1 MFAISRHVACNTSGG
16 NPGFKFGTSANTSTL
31 GLAYVQSLLQIVVP
45 RLPAGI
51 APQQYWNKIRTM
63 GLLQDVLFAVR
74 TFRKNPGPVVLAILA
89 AALGIGANTAIFS
102 VIRGVLLRPLPYLE
116 PDRLVVIRDSNPAA
130 GTFHENS
137 SSANFL
143 DWRDQNQVFA
153 SMAAFADWVPAALI
167 DGEPEQL
174 MAEHVS
180 ANFFATL
187 GVRPALG
194 RDFTEQDDQLGRND
208 VVILS
213 DGFWERC
220 FGRDRAVLGR
230 KILLDNAPYTI
241 VGVMPPKFVPP
252 NIDQYRRP
260 VELWRPLAEWTRE
273 NRSGRYIRVIARLKL
288 GVTLDVVRARMVD
301 LSRRLGRIYL
311 EDAGWETET
320 HRLDDEIA
328 GGVGRPL
335 WTLMAAFGLLLMIAC
350 ANIANLLLA
359 RATTR
364 HQEFAIRSALGGRRS
379 RLFRQVLTEAL
390 LLSGCGSVLAVILA
404 FWARGLL
411 AAMANAFLPGAP
423 AVRLDLPVLVFAA
436 SVSALAGLAFGSI
449 PAFQSASADIS
460 QTLKASVRTTTPRTA
475 RIRAVLMIGEL
486 AVALVLL
493 TGAGLLLNS
502 FRRIHS
508 LDLGFRE
515 GHVLVGDIR
524 LRRGGDESPSNSAY
538 MTELL
543 DRVKRLPGVQSAA
556 VVQAPPL
563 WGGGGEVSFTIEGRP
578 PLRADEL
585 QSTMINF
592 CTPEYFHLLEM
603 RLSRGRLFDQHD
615 GPASPPVVVINET
628 MARRY
633 FPNEYPIG
641 KRMKLIPPEWQTV
654 VGIVADV
661 RQTSIIDE
669 PAPQVYFP
677 YAQHPLPRMR
687 LLIRSA
693 GDPAGLVGPIRR
705 EMSQMHPLVPLAKA
719 GPLDETV
726 SALIAPSRFMLL
738 LLGVCAGLAVVL
750 AAVGIYAVMSYTIA
764 ERTREIGVRIALG
777 ARPFNVVALIMRQG
791 GLVTAI
797 GLSTGLTL
805 SLIFGHVL
813 QALLYGITP
822 HDPVTLIGAA
832 VFLAAIALAAMVV
845 PALKATR
852 LDPIV
857 AIRCE

>member
-1 MFAISRHVACNTSGG
+1 
-16 NPGFKFGTSANTSTL
+16 
-31 GLAYVQSLLQIVVP
+31 
-45 RLPAGI
+45 
-51 APQQYWNKIRTM
+51 M
-63 GLLQDVLFAVR
+63 GLLQDVRFAVR
-74 TFRKNPGPVVLAILA
+74 TFRKNSGPIVLAILA

-102 VIRGVLLRPLPYLE
+102 VIRGVLLRPLPYVE

-153 SMAAFADWVPAALI
+153 SMAAYADWVPAALI

-174 MAEHVS
+174 MAEHIS

-187 GVRPALG
+187 GVRPAIG
-194 RDFTEQDDQLGRND
+194 RDFTEQEDQLGRND

-213 DGFWERC
+213 DGFWERRY
-220 FGRDRAVLGR
+220 GRDRAVLGQ

-241 VGVMPPKFVPP
+241 VGVMPARFVSP
-252 NIDQYRRP
+252 NIGQRRRP
-260 VELWRPLAEWTRE
+260 VELWRPLAEWTHE
-273 NRSGRYIRVIARLKL
+273 DRSSRYMRVLARLKP
-288 GVTLDVVRARMVD
+288 GVPLDVAGARMAD
-301 LSRRLGRIYL
+301 LSRRLGRIYP

-320 HRLDDEIA
+320 HRLDEEIA
-328 GGVGRPL
+328 GGAGRSL
-335 WTLMAAFGLLLMIAC
+335 WTLLAAFGLLLTIAC

-364 HQEFAIRSALGGRRS
+364 QQEFAIRSALGGRRS

-390 LLSGCGSVLAVILA
+390 LLSGCGSVLAVVLA
-404 FWARGLL
+404 FWARGVL
-411 AAMANAFLPGAP
+411 AAMANAFLPGA
-423 AVRLDLPVLVFAA
+423 AAIRLDLPVLVFAA

-460 QTLKASVRTTTPRTA
+460 QTLKASVRATSPRTT
-475 RIRAVLMIGEL
+475 RIRAALMIGEF
-486 AVALVLL
+486 AIALVLL

-502 FRRIHS
+502 FRRIQS

-515 GHVLVGDIR
+515 DHLLVGDVR
-524 LRRGGDESPSNSAY
+524 LRRGVEEKPSNLAY

-543 DRVKRLPGVQSAA
+543 DRVKGLPGVQSAA

-563 WGGGGEVSFTIEGRP
+563 WGGGGEDSFTIEGRP

-585 QSTMINF
+585 QNTTINF
-592 CTPEYFHLLEM
+592 CTPEYFHLLEL
-603 RLSRGRLFDQHD
+603 RLIRGRLFDEHD
-615 GPASPPVVVINET
+615 GPASPPVVVIDET

-633 FPNEYPIG
+633 FPNEDPIG
-641 KRMKLIPPEWQTV
+641 KRMKLTPPEWQTV

-661 RQTSIIDE
+661 RQTSIIDD

-677 YAQHPLPRMR
+677 YAQHPVPRMR
-687 LLIRSA
+687 LLVRSA

-726 SALIAPSRFMLL
+726 SALTAPSWFMLL
-738 LLGVCAGLAVVL
+738 LLGCCAGLAVVL

-777 ARPFNVVALIMRQG
+777 ARPFNIVALIVRQG

-797 GLSTGLTL
+797 GLAAGLTL
-805 SLIFGHVL
+805 SLIFGHVV

-822 HDPVTLIGAA
+822 HDPVTLVGAA
-832 VFLAAIALAAMVV
+832 VFLAAIALAAMLV

>member
-1 MFAISRHVACNTSGG
+1 MDVRFA
-16 NPGFKFGTSANTSTL
+16 L
-31 GLAYVQSLLQIVVP
+31 
-45 RLPAGI
+45 
-51 APQQYWNKIRTM
+51 
-63 GLLQDVLFAVR
+63 R
-74 TFRKNPGPVVLAILA
+74 TFRRNPGPIVLAILA
-89 AALGIGANTAIFS
+89 VALGVGANTAIFS
-102 VIRGVLLRPLPYLE
+102 VVRSVLLRPLPYTD
-116 PDRLVVIRDSNPAA
+116 PDRLVVILDSNPAA
-130 GTFHENS
+130 GTFHESN

-174 MAEHVS
+174 MAEHIS
-180 ANFFATL
+180 ASYFGTL
-187 GVRPALG
+187 GVRPAIG

-213 DGFWERC
+213 DGFWERM
-220 FGRDRAVLGR
+220 FGRDPTVLGR

-241 VGVMPPKFVPP
+241 VGVMPAKFLPP
-252 NIDQYRRP
+252 NIDHRWRP
-260 VELWRPLAEWTRE
+260 VELWRPLAEWTHD
-273 NRSGRYIRVIARLKL
+273 NRSARYMRVIARLKP
-288 GVTLDVVRARMVD
+288 GVAVDVARARMVD
-301 LSRRLGRIYL
+301 LSRRLGRIYP

-364 HQEFAIRSALGGRRS
+364 HQEFAIRAALGGGRS

-390 LLSGCGSVLAVILA
+390 LLSGCGSVLAVLFA
-404 FWARGLL
+404 FWTRGLL
-411 AAMANAFLPGAP
+411 AAMANAFLPEAP
-423 AVRLDLPVLVFAA
+423 AIRLDLPVLAFAA
-436 SVSALAGLAFGSI
+436 SLSALAGLAFGSI
-449 PAFQSASADIS
+449 PAFQSASTDIS
-460 QTLKASVRTTTPRTA
+460 QTLKTSVRATTPRTT
-475 RIRAVLMIGEL
+475 RIRAVLMIGEF

-515 GHVLVGDIR
+515 DHLLVGDIR
-524 LRRGGDESPSNSAY
+524 LRRGADESPSNLAY

-556 VVQAPPL
+556 VVQGPPL
-563 WGGGGEVSFTIEGRP
+563 WGGGGEDLFTIEGRP

-585 QSTMINF
+585 QRTLINF
-592 CTPEYFHLLEM
+592 CTPEYFHLVEM
-603 RLSRGRLFDQHD
+603 PLIRGRLFDRHD
-615 GPASPPVVVINET
+615 GPDSPPTIVIDQS

-633 FPNEYPIG
+633 FPNEDPIG
-641 KRMKLIPPEWQTV
+641 KRMKLTAPGWQTI

-669 PAPQVYFP
+669 PDPQVYFP

-693 GDPAGLVGPIRR
+693 GDPAGLVRPVRR

-719 GPLDETV
+719 APLDETV
-726 SALIAPSRFMLL
+726 SALIAPSRFMLM
-738 LLGVCAGLAVVL
+738 LLGCCASLAVLL
-750 AAVGIYAVMSYTIA
+750 AAVGIYAVMSYTVA

-777 ARPFNVVALIMRQG
+777 ARPCNVLALIVRQG
-791 GLVTAI
+791 GLVIAI
-797 GLSTGLTL
+797 GLSAGLAL
-805 SLIFGHVL
+805 SLMFGHVL
-813 QALLYGITP
+813 HALLYGITP
-822 HDPVTLIGAA
+822 HDPLTLAA
-832 VFLAAIALAAMVV
+832 AMGFLAAIAFAAMLG
-845 PALKATR
+845 PALKASR
-852 LDPIV
+852 CDPIA
-857 AIRCE
+857 AIRSE

>member
-1 MFAISRHVACNTSGG
+1 
-16 NPGFKFGTSANTSTL
+16 
-31 GLAYVQSLLQIVVP
+31 
-45 RLPAGI
+45 
-51 APQQYWNKIRTM
+51 M
-63 GLLQDVLFAVR
+63 GWLQDVLFAVR
-74 TFRKNPGPVVLAILA
+74 TFRKNPGPIVLAIFA

-116 PDRLVVIRDSNPAA
+116 PDRLVAIRDSNPAA
-130 GTFHENS
+130 GTFHKNS

-187 GVRPALG
+187 GVRPAMG
-194 RDFTEQDDQLGRND
+194 RDFTEQDDQLGQNN

-213 DGFWERC
+213 DGFWERS
-220 FGRDRAVLGR
+220 FGRDRTVLGR

-241 VGVMPPKFVPP
+241 VGVMPAKFVSP

-260 VELWRPLAEWTRE
+260 VELWRPLAEWTHE
-273 NRSGRYIRVIARLKL
+273 NRSSRYMRVIARLKP
-288 GVTLDVVRARMVD
+288 GVTLDVARARMVD
-301 LSRRLGRIYL
+301 LSRRLGRIYP

-328 GGVGRPL
+328 GGAGRPL

-390 LLSGCGSVLAVILA
+390 LLSGCGSLLAVLLA

-411 AAMANAFLPGAP
+411 AAMASAFLGRAP
-423 AVRLDLPVLVFAA
+423 AIRLDLPVLVFAA
-436 SVSALAGLAFGSI
+436 SVAALAALAFGAI
-449 PAFQSASADIS
+449 PAFQSASADLS
-460 QTLKASVRTTTPRTA
+460 QALKAGVRTTTPWTT
-475 RIRAVLMIGEL
+475 RIRAALMIGEF

-502 FRRIHS
+502 LWRIQS
-508 LDLGFRE
+508 LDLGFRAD
-515 GHVLVGDIR
+515 HVLVGDVR
-524 LRRGGDESPSNSAY
+524 LRRGRDENPSNLAY

-543 DRVKRLPGVQSAA
+543 NRVKGLPGVQSAA
-556 VVQAPPL
+556 VVEGPPL
-563 WGGGGEVSFTIEGRP
+563 WGGAGEAAFTIEGRA
-578 PLRADEL
+578 PLRPNEL
-585 QSTMINF
+585 QNAAINF
-592 CTPEYFHLLEM
+592 CSPEYFHLLKL
-603 RLSRGRLFDQHD
+603 RLIRGRLFDQHD
-615 GPASPPVVVINET
+615 GPVSPPIVVIDES

-633 FPNEYPIG
+633 FPHEDPIG
-641 KRMKLIPPEWQTV
+641 KRMKLTPPEWQTV

-661 RQTSIIDE
+661 RQISIIDE

-677 YAQHPLPRMR
+677 YAQHPLSRMR
-687 LLIRSA
+687 LLVRSA

-705 EMSQMHPLVPLAKA
+705 EMSRMHPLVPLAKA
-719 GPLDETV
+719 APLDETV
-726 SALIAPSRFMLL
+726 SAWIAPNWFMLL
-738 LLGVCAGLAVVL
+738 LLGCCAGLAVVL
-750 AAVGIYAVMSYTIA
+750 AGVGIYAVMSYTIA

-777 ARPFNVVALIMRQG
+777 ARPFDVVALIVRQG

-797 GLSTGLTL
+797 GLSAGLTL
-805 SLIFGHVL
+805 SLILGHVL

-832 VFLAAIALAAMVV
+832 VFLSAIALAAMLV

>member
-1 MFAISRHVACNTSGG
+1 VLFTQ
-16 NPGFKFGTSANTSTL
+16 TL
-31 GLAYVQSLLQIVVP
+31 TCAVQYGAA
-45 RLPAGI
+45 R
-51 APQQYWNKIRTM
+51 QQYWNKILEM
-63 GLLQDVLFAVR
+63 GLLQDVRFAVR
-74 TFRKNPGPVVLAILA
+74 TFRKNPGPIVLAILA

-153 SMAAFADWVPAALI
+153 SMAAYADWVPAALI

-174 MAEHVS
+174 MAEHIS

-187 GVRPALG
+187 GVRPTIG
-194 RDFTEQDDQLGRND
+194 RDFTEQEDQLGRND

-213 DGFWERC
+213 DGFWARRY
-220 FGRDRAVLGR
+220 GRDRAVLGQ
-230 KILLDNAPYTI
+230 KIVLDNAPYTI
-241 VGVMPPKFVPP
+241 VGVMPARFVSP
-252 NIDQYRRP
+252 NIGQRRRP
-260 VELWRPLAEWTRE
+260 VELWRPLAEWTHE
-273 NRSGRYIRVIARLKL
+273 DRSARYMRVIARLKP
-288 GVTLDVVRARMVD
+288 GVPLDVARARMAD
-301 LSRRLGRIYL
+301 LSRRLGRIYP
-311 EDAGWETET
+311 EDAGWETDT

-328 GGVGRPL
+328 GGAGRPL

-390 LLSGCGSVLAVILA
+390 MLSGCGSVLAVLFA

-411 AAMANAFLPGAP
+411 VAMADAFLGRAP
-423 AVRLDLPVLVFAA
+423 AIRLDLPVFVFAA
-436 SVSALAGLAFGSI
+436 AVSALAGLAFGSI

-460 QTLKASVRTTTPRTA
+460 QTLKASVRTTTPRTT
-475 RIRAVLMIGEL
+475 RIRAALMIVEF

-502 FRRIHS
+502 FRRMQS
-508 LDLGFRE
+508 LDLGFRQD
-515 GHVLVGDIR
+515 HVLVGDIR
-524 LRRGGDESPSNSAY
+524 LRRGRQEIPSSLAY

-543 DRVKRLPGVQSAA
+543 DRVKLLPGVESAA
-556 VVQAPPL
+556 VVEGPPL
-563 WGGGGEVSFTIEGRP
+563 WGGSGEDSFTIEGRP
-578 PLRADEL
+578 PLRANEL
-585 QSTMINF
+585 QSTTVNF
-592 CTPEYFHLLEM
+592 CTPEYFHLLEL
-603 RLSRGRLFDQHD
+603 RLIRGRLFDQHD
-615 GPASPPVVVINET
+615 GPASPPVVVIDET

-641 KRMKLIPPEWQTV
+641 KRLKLAPPEWQTV

-661 RQTSIIDE
+661 RQTSIIDD
-669 PAPQVYFP
+669 PVPQVYFP
-677 YAQHPLPRMR
+677 YAQHPLSRMR
-687 LLIRSA
+687 LLVRSA

-705 EMSQMHPLVPLAKA
+705 EMSRMHPLVPLAKA

-726 SALIAPSRFMLL
+726 SAWRAPGWFMLL
-738 LLGVCAGLAVVL
+738 LLASCAGLAVVL

-777 ARPFNVVALIMRQG
+777 ARPFNIVALIVRQG

-797 GLSTGLTL
+797 GLAAGLTL

-813 QALLYGITP
+813 QAFLYGITP
-822 HDPVTLIGAA
+822 HDPVTLIGSA
-832 VFLAAIALAAMVV
+832 VFLAAIALAAMLV

-852 LDPIV
+852 LDPIA